1 MSNEFSHEFQKLFFI
16 GLEEIATATGFDPA
30 DIETGALLPDQ
41 LEPLLGGA
49 YIYAVS
55 AIAD

>member
-1 MSNEFSHEFQKLFFI
+1 MSEFSHEFQKLFFI

>member
-1 MSNEFSHEFQKLFFI
+1 MSDFSHEFRQLFFI
-16 GLEEIATATGFDPA
+16 GLKEIASATGFDPA

-41 LEPLLGGA
+41 LEAVLGGA